1 MALLEVAHL
10 GRTFDGLKAVSDL
23 SFSVEPKEIV
33 GLIGPNGAGK
43 STVVNLVSGATRP
56 SEGSIWFKGE
66 DVTALPAYQRARRGL
81 VRTFQATAIYPEQ
94 TVRENALRGAYLT
107 LYPGFIA
114 TLLGTAEARRRQRE
128 AAQLADEL
136 LDWLGLSD
144 VADSVASS
152 LPYGHQKLL
161 GIVVALAARPQFILL
176 DEPVAGLGA
185 QEADHVRDTIKRVR
199 DGGVTV
205 IVIDHNMRFIAGLC
219 DRVVVLHHGQ
229 ELAQGVPQE
238 VLKNP
243 RVIEAYLGQ
252 SHAAHTQ

>member
-1 MALLEVAHL
+1 MALLEIDRLSRAF
-10 GRTFDGLKAVSDL
+10 GGLKAVSDL
-23 SFSVEPKEIV
+23 SFSVEPKEIL

-43 STVVNLVSGATRP
+43 STVVNLVSGAIAATSGAIR
-56 SEGSIWFKGE
+56 FNGE
-66 DVTALPAYQRARRGL
+66 DVTSLPAYQRARRGL
-81 VRTFQATAIYPEQ
+81 VRTFQATAIYAEQ

-107 LYPGFIA
+107 LYPGFMA
-114 TLLGTAEARRRQRE
+114 TLLDTAEAKRRRGE
-128 AAQLADEL
+128 AEALADEL
-136 LDWLGLSD
+136 LQWLGLSE
-144 VADSVASS
+144 VADSVSSS
-152 LPYGHQKLL
+152 LPYGHQKML

-176 DEPVAGLGA
+176 DEPVAGLSA

-199 DGGVTV
+199 DRGVTV

-243 RVIEAYLGQ
+243 KVVEAYLGK
-252 SHAAHTQ
+252 SDVAHAQ